1 MQLGKLSSNSQF
13 IGFFSSHVRCK
24 FPTMYVFCTTLD
36 VVHANKDA
44 ITWSIAFFLILLF
57 DLMLVNRKWLN
68 TLFLL
73 KLGGEKEAL
82 YLHLTLMKDEGNVP
96 YNYFWK
102 GTTTTCVYNRYLNKD
117 PSRRTNIRRRK
128 RNYWTLSVLALNDV
142 RPLYHFCE
150 KRMEN

>member
-13 IGFFSSHVRCK
+13 IGFFPSHVRCK

-44 ITWSIAFFLILLF
+44 ITKSIAFFLILLF
-57 DLMLVNRKWLN
+57 DLILVNRKWLN

-73 KLGGEKEAL
+73 KRGGEKEAL

-96 YNYFWK
+96 YNYC
-102 GTTTTCVYNRYLNKD
+102 TIDT
-117 PSRRTNIRRRK
+117 
-128 RNYWTLSVLALNDV
+128 
-142 RPLYHFCE
+142 
-150 KRMEN
+150 

>member
-1 MQLGKLSSNSQF
+1 MMLTQLLLVIVHTMQLGKLSSNSQF
-13 IGFFSSHVRCK
+13 IGFFPSHVRCK
-24 FPTMYVFCTTLD
+24 FPSMYVFCTTLD

-44 ITWSIAFFLILLF
+44 ITKSIAFFLILLF

-73 KLGGEKEAL
+73 KREREKEAL

-102 GTTTTCVYNRYLNKD
+102 GTTTTSVCV
-117 PSRRTNIRRRK
+117 RTID
-128 RNYWTLSVLALNDV
+128 T
-142 RPLYHFCE
+142 
-150 KRMEN
+150 

>member
-13 IGFFSSHVRCK
+13 IGFFPSHVRCK

-44 ITWSIAFFLILLF
+44 ITKSIAFFLILLF
-57 DLMLVNRKWLN
+57 DLILVNRKWLN

-73 KLGGEKEAL
+73 KRGGEKEAL

-102 GTTTTCVYNRYLNKD
+102 ATTITSVYDRYLNKD
-117 PSRRTNIRRRK
+117 PSRRTTNRDEGREIIG
-128 RNYWTLSVLALNDV
+128 
-142 RPLYHFCE
+142 HFSSPH
-150 KRMEN
+150 